1 MASDDPAGALEL
13 PQLDQD
19 GVDEARSRVSQHVSA
34 AKRGSKGVGL
44 ARRRRV
50 LKDGME
56 VRDGTGRK
64 EKPPDSSDEEE
75 VGDDWFRLPDTNN
88 ERIGLSIG
96 KIPRRAG
103 MRIRKTIRRVKEGR
117 FSSDLVFEEDEC
129 EPDVLASRALEEK
142 KNDEDGAGGAVL
154 AAVPSVS
161 GATGFYAS
169 PQGSTD
175 SLVSLDLPL
184 PSRSQVSF
192 SRLSQTSSRPGFAPL
207 AQLPTLTELQ
217 SRDSA
222 ASSSPP
228 ESTYSPPLEAPT
240 RTLTIDDCID
250 SLSRRDSR
258 LGGIFLRQRHRHLPG
273 RKHLHGQKR
282 RTTKLDTHIGE
293 SAELDMNI
301 AKALK
306 EAGVIKD
313 EEDKVEC
320 DVLWEHQRGMVVF
333 GLPKFTAN
341 LLFQVDP
348 PEWCDASLKPS
359 PFSPHTFPCRPYWV
373 WRDSEFMIDMS
384 GDKDEEGWSYAVRF
398 RSKYWR
404 GEAVFGRAFVR
415 RRRWIRTR
423 VYRPKPVLPLTK
435 PEEVVGLPDTAE
447 DEFLGPH
454 SCPDVDS
461 LDAIHDLRT
470 ACAAL
475 PLSSKRRAALF
486 AESVSPASFAVGE
499 VDPRNPFLA
508 FKRIKMEA
516 AATFD
521 GGECGTE
528 KASSK
533 EPVWRDAVREINY
546 RRVLGV
552 LKAHARIDRQRL
564 ELWRLWLGARD
575 LKGVVSV
582 GVRADAAEGPAKGVG
597 QEGAKAVMAAAKVVA
612 KKERTDVWE
621 EIDGDANRPEA
632 DDVWD
637 VIESKLDAI
646 LALFDYNISRLKFL
660 STILAVHPIRHD
672 YHRYKGYDLPLA
684 TQRHHLERALEARL
698 SFYGAAKDLARKYG
712 GWVAEAQTA
721 GASLED
727 VEEKREEEERRVTN
741 GNGNGHGPRAGS
753 RDRKG
758 KRRAEF
764 TYLSRIDDVA

>member
-44 ARRRRV
+44 GRRRRV

-117 FSSDLVFEEDEC
+117 FSSDLVFEEDED
-129 EPDVLASRALEEK
+129 EPDVIALKALEEK
-142 KNDEDGAGGAVL
+142 KEDEHDAGGAVL
-154 AAVPSVS
+154 SAVPSVS
-161 GATGFYAS
+161 GATAFYAS

-184 PSRSQVSF
+184 PSRSQISF

-258 LGGIFLRQRHRHLPG
+258 LGGMFLRQRHRHLPG

-348 PEWCDASLKPS
+348 PEWCDASLKPC
-359 PFSPHTFPCRPYWV
+359 PFSPHTFPCPPYWV

-404 GEAVFGRAFVR
+404 GEAIFGRAFVR

-454 SCPDVDS
+454 SCPDTDS

-475 PLSSKRRAALF
+475 PLSPKRRAALF

-516 AATFD
+516 TATFD

-575 LKGVVSV
+575 LKGVVSM

-597 QEGAKAVMAAAKVVA
+597 QEGAKAVLAAAKVVA

-637 VIESKLDAI
+637 VIESKLDPI

-698 SFYGAAKDLARKYG
+698 AFYGAAKDLARKYG
-712 GWVAEAQTA
+712 GWVAEAQKA

-727 VEEKREEEERRVTN
+727 VEEEREEEERRVM
-741 GNGNGHGPRAGS
+741 NGNGHGARASS